1 MCTLSVR
8 MDDQVIDRVKP
19 LFDGDSAM
27 NRWIELVLRK
37 AMLEY
42 AERFAHQQEQERENT
57 LILARLKALEGDP
70 DAFFKMTGIL
80 GKPRASF
87 SWDELREEAIHEKYG
102 V

>member
-19 LFDGDSAM
+19 LFDGDAAM
-27 NRWIELVLRK
+27 NSWIEMVLRK

-42 AERFAHQQEQERENT
+42 AEQFAHQQEQERENA
-57 LILARLKALEGDP
+57 LILTRLKALEGDS

>member
-27 NRWIELVLRK
+27 NRWIEMVLRK

-42 AERFAHQQEQERENT
+42 AADLFAQ
-57 LILARLKALEGDP
+57 
-70 DAFFKMTGIL
+70 
-80 GKPRASF
+80 
-87 SWDELREEAIHEKYG
+87 
-102 V
+102 